1 MKTQLPERIFLIGF
15 MGCGKTTAG
24 RLLAQLI
31 NYQFID
37 LDELIVQKK
46 GMSVATLF
54 ENEGEENFRLLE
66 KQVLAEVFEMRQVVV
81 ATGGG
86 APCFFDN
93 MEQMNKYGVPVYIK
107 LTPKALLSRLRN
119 AKEQRPLL
127 KNKSEEEL
135 LEYITGMLQKREP
148 FYQKAYIK
156 IEGIGLTASD
166 ILKVIQSRPGRPGV
180 I

>member
-93 MEQMNKYGVPVYIK
+93 MEQMNKHGISVYIK

-127 KNKSEEEL
+127 KNKSETEL
-135 LEYITGMLQKREP
+135 LEFITQMLQKREP
-148 FYQKAYIK
+148 FYLKAMLN

-166 ILKVIQSRPGRPGV
+166 ILRVIENGSGLA
-180 I
+180 

>member
-24 RLLAQLI
+24 KRLAQLI
-31 NYQFID
+31 NYQFVD

-46 GMSVATLF
+46 GMSVAALF

-93 MEQMNKYGVPVYIK
+93 MEQMNKHGISVYIK

-127 KNKSEEEL
+127 KYKNEEEL
-135 LEYITGMLQKREP
+135 LEFITQMLQKRES
-148 FYQKAYIK
+148 FYLKAMLN

-166 ILKVIQSRPGRPGV
+166 ILRVIENGSGLA
-180 I
+180 